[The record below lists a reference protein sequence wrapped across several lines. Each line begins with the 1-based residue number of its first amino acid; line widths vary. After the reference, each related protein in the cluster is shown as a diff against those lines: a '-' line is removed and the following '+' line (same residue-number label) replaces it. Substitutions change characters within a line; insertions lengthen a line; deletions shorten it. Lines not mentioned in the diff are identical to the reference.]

1 MLETA
6 AVLCEQSSKKY
17 NLVNHIRFLLYI
29 PIFQVPRTERQV
41 KIKIKVMAEVIY
53 ILFVTM
59 ASNKDTEFCFLLFI
73 NFLFF
78 CKKLGTKNK
87 KLKF

>member
-6 AVLCEQSSKKY
+6 AVLCEQCFKKY

-41 KIKIKVMAEVIY
+41 SFFEFNIAMHSIHLSIMTSKIH
-53 ILFVTM
+53 
-59 ASNKDTEFCFLLFI
+59 
-73 NFLFF
+73 
-78 CKKLGTKNK
+78 
-87 KLKF
+87 